1 MAERCL
7 SGNNPELR
15 RVFAARSA
23 HEPVGALRT
32 FSPSKRDVGAEMNT
46 CGAIMTT
53 MRDNGEEPSVTMP
66 D

>member
-32 FSPSKRDVGAEMNT
+32 FSPSKRDVGADSS
-46 CGAIMTT
+46 AQS
-53 MRDNGEEPSVTMP
+53 MRETDHRR
-66 D
+66 